1 MLLFG
6 VSLNDPLARILQPE
20 AICCWVAGV
29 RRGAGLVFHTAM
41 PRTRKNEKMPWNGF
55 LLLSAAVLAQVV
67 SLVKASTFPSAVAVP
82 HAAAEEELGL

>member
-1 MLLFG
+1 M
-6 VSLNDPLARILQPE
+6 
-20 AICCWVAGV
+20 
-29 RRGAGLVFHTAM
+29 FHTAM

-67 SLVKASTFPSAVAVP
+67 SLVKASAFPSAVAVP